1 MQAAEEGSYVTKK
14 RGVSVQG
21 PRTTYNEAAVT
32 PTGNGLAVG
41 KIITT
46 VENLAGY
53 VGWLLSLPELL
64 KHLQEKILQVLKSLR
79 VKLRYYY

>member
-21 PRTTYNEAAVT
+21 PRTTYNKAAVT

-41 KIITT
+41 KIIT

-53 VGWLLSLPELL
+53 VGWPLSLPELL
-64 KHLQEKILQVLKSLR
+64 KHLQEMILQVLKS
-79 VKLRYYY
+79 

>member
-1 MQAAEEGSYVTKK
+1 MQAAEEGSYVRKK

-41 KIITT
+41 KIIT

-64 KHLQEKILQVLKSLR
+64 KHLQEKILQVLKS
-79 VKLRYYY
+79 

>member
-14 RGVSVQG
+14 EGSFSPRPPDNVQK
-21 PRTTYNEAAVT
+21 AAAM
-32 PTGNGLAVG
+32 PTGNGFAAG

-46 VENLAGY
+46 VENLARN

-64 KHLQEKILQVLKSLR
+64 KHLQEKILQVLKKRR
-79 VKLRYYY
+79 VKLRNHC